1 MVLDETGIMKNL
13 QNQDINNPK
22 AIFGTGLFWDTEE
35 IDLIKNADFIIARV
49 LDFGDQK
56 DLKKLRD
63 LYQDDKLVEVIRSKR
78 DLHPMTRRFWSV
90 YFNLSRQD
98 QADV

>member
-1 MVLDETGIMKNL
+1 MKNL

-22 AIFGTGLFWDTEE
+22 GIFGTGLFWDAEE

>member
-1 MVLDETGIMKNL
+1 MD
-13 QNQDINNPK
+13 PK
-22 AIFGTGLFWDTEE
+22 SYFGPGLFWDMEE

-63 LYQDDKLVEVIRSKR
+63 LYQDDRLVEVIRSR
-78 DLHPMTRRFWSV
+78 RGLHPMTRRFWSV
-90 YFNLSRQD
+90 YFNLTQQD
-98 QADV
+98 KDESL

>member
-1 MVLDETGIMKNL
+1 MD
-13 QNQDINNPK
+13 PK
-22 AIFGTGLFWDTEE
+22 SYFGPGLFWDTEE

-63 LYQDDKLVEVIRSKR
+63 LYQDDKLVEVIRNKKG
-78 DLHPMTRRFWSV
+78 LHPMTRRFWSV
-90 YFNLSRQD
+90 YFNLPQQD